1 MCYDKLSYVEVKIM
15 AITETISVYM
25 VLEKLIRYFE
35 KKNVD
40 VKIIEYLKECKNLD
54 FMRE

>member
-1 MCYDKLSYVEVKIM
+1 M
-15 AITETISVYM
+15 ATVETISVYT

-40 VKIIEYLKECKNLD
+40 VKIIDLLKECKDLD
-54 FMRE
+54 FMGA